1 MFKPRLLAQAVAFAL
16 VLPAAAMAELEISG
30 YAKIEYSLFTADGQV
45 TGSDEAHEAG
55 DAMKTEPSIKL
66 FMNSDVG
73 EESSFHAEI
82 LLADDGEAASDRLEG
97 GEAYSQYE
105 VLREFYF
112 DTSGGGWDWRLGK
125 QQVVWGTADGIK
137 LLDIINPTDYRELN
151 QNTSEDARIPVWMI
165 NAEKQFDNGGNL
177 QVIVSEARPNFIA
190 GLDEDGD
197 SGAPFIFK
205 GVDTITGATGGFL
218 NIANDFGRTSGVFE
232 TLLQFGGVGGLQGPF
247 NGLTVGGFTGIGT
260 GGMNPTF
267 DQAVGGLLGSG
278 AITPSSDEEALLKVV
293 FNPLVNQFGTGN
305 NVLNAA
311 ANDAGSVLIPAF
323 GGYLGSLGAGF
334 YSAYSPDGSTQ
345 LINDGD
351 AFTNTASVVLDV
363 IDGGGNPG
371 QDGLADVSLVGQT
384 INAAGSLIY
393 QQVAGGLG
401 FDPFD
406 PASLPLVAAALG
418 VATPA
423 NPLNPFAAD
432 TITFNTAVQNAGFSG
447 LAGSYFQDGTT
458 NQFNGTLE
466 IDAPTDAF
474 SHLDQTLFGT
484 FTNFIGMSTEY
495 RQDHPDGEGN
505 FGIRWKNSTDGGTS
519 YSLNYL
525 YAYDPNPVVALSWE
539 DQGGNKLNVTT
550 STVAPTTLTPGGT
563 LVTLTNPDNTPFN
576 PQTQGGAVLVFEET
590 LERVNNLGG
599 SFDMALEGTSIPT
612 VIRGEF
618 LYQVDARAPVID
630 RNKLAYGD
638 LAGALVLEKTDFFKY
653 VIGVDLTVATNML
666 VSTQLIQMYN
676 LDYVDSDKAL
686 DGSDCPTTTD
696 NCGVYTGDFSSMSV
710 SNGLN
715 KGDEV
720 ETFVSLFLS
729 KPFGPDVQHR
739 WNNIT
744 IAENGGGYWNR
755 FDVEYSFNDEMLGT
769 VEFNKYWGD
778 EDTTFGQFE
787 DSSNLQLGFKYIF

>member
-1 MFKPRLLAQAVAFAL
+1 MFKPRLLAQAVALAL
-16 VLPAAAMAELEISG
+16 ILPGVATAEFEISG
-30 YAKIEYSLFTADGQV
+30 EAKIEASVFTSDGRV
-45 TGSDEAHEAG
+45 TGAEEDHEAG
-55 DAMKTEPSIKL
+55 DAMKVEPSIKL
-66 FMNSDVG
+66 FINSDVG
-73 EESSFHAEI
+73 EESAFHAEL

-97 GEAYSQYE
+97 GEEYSQYE

-112 DTSGGGWDWRLGK
+112 DTSGAGWDWRLGK

-151 QNTSEDARIPVWMI
+151 QNVSEDARIPVWMV
-165 NAEKQFDNGGNL
+165 NAEKEFENGGNL
-177 QVIVSEARPNFIA
+177 QVILSEARPNFIA

-232 TLLQFGGVGGLQGPF
+232 TLLTFGGVGGLQGPF
-247 NGLTVGGFTGIGT
+247 SGLTVGGFTAFGGT
-260 GGMNPTF
+260 GAPTF

-278 AITPSSDEEALLKVV
+278 AITPGSDEEALVKVV

-305 NVLNAA
+305 AVLDAA

-323 GGYLGSLGAGF
+323 GGYLGALGAGF
-334 YSAYSPDGSTQ
+334 YTAFDAVGNP
-345 LINDGD
+345 LIVDGD

-363 IDGGGNPG
+363 VDGSGNPG

-393 QQVAGGLG
+393 QSVAAGLG
-401 FDPFD
+401 FDPTD
-406 PASLPLVAAALG
+406 PASLPLVASALG

-423 NPLNPFAAD
+423 DPNNPFAAD
-432 TITFNTAVQNAGFSG
+432 TQAFNQAVQNAGFAG
-447 LAGSYFQDGTT
+447 LTGSYFQDGST

-466 IDAPTDAF
+466 IGEPTDAF

-484 FTNFIGMSTEY
+484 FTNFIGMTTEY

-505 FGIRWKNSTDGGTS
+505 FGIRWKNSTEGGTN
-519 YSLNYL
+519 YSINYL
-525 YAYDPNPVVALSWE
+525 YAYDPNPVVELSWE
-539 DQGGNKLNVTT
+539 DQQGNDLNVTT
-550 STVAPTTLTPGGT
+550 STVAPTALTPGGT
-563 LVTLTNPDNTPFN
+563 LVTLQNQDGSTFN

-590 LERVNNLGG
+590 LERVNNLGA
-599 SFDMALEGTSIPT
+599 SFDTALDTDIPT

-618 LYQVDARAPVID
+618 LYSADARAPVID

-638 LAGALVLEKTDFFKY
+638 LAGALVMEETDYFKY
-653 VIGVDLTVATNML
+653 VLGVDVTVMTNLL
-666 VSTQLIQMYN
+666 VSTQLIQMFN
-676 LDYVDSDKAL
+676 LDYVDDDKAA
-686 DGSDCPTTTD
+686 DGSDCPATTD

-710 SNGLN
+710 SNGLK
-715 KGDEV
+715 KGDEI
-720 ETFVSLFLS
+720 ETFISFFLS
-729 KPFGPDVQHR
+729 KPFGSDVQHR
-739 WNNIT
+739 WNNIL
-744 IAENGGGYWNR
+744 IAENDGGYWNR
-755 FDVEYSFNDEMLGT
+755 FDVEYSFNDEMVGT
-769 VEFNKYWGD
+769 VEYNKYWGD

-787 DSSNLQLGFKYIF
+787 DSSNLQVGFKYLF

>member
-1 MFKPRLLAQAVAFAL
+1 MFKPNLLAQAVAIAL
-16 VLPAAAMAELEISG
+16 IVPGVSYAEFEISG
-30 YAKIEYSLFTADGQV
+30 EAKIEHSVFTSDGQV
-45 TGSDEAHEAG
+45 TGASEEHDAG
-55 DAMKTEPSIKL
+55 DGMKTEPSLKL
-66 FMNSDVG
+66 FINSDVG
-73 EESSFHAEI
+73 EESAFHAEV
-82 LLADDGEAASDRLEG
+82 LLADDGEATSDRLEG
-97 GEAYSQYE
+97 GEPYTQYE

-112 DTSGGGWDWRLGK
+112 DTNGGGWDFRLGK

-151 QNTSEDARIPVWMI
+151 QNVSEDSRIPVWMV
-165 NAEKQFDNGGNL
+165 NAEKEFDNGGNL
-177 QVIVSEARPNFIA
+177 QLILSEARPNIIA
-190 GLDEDGD
+190 GLTDEDE

-205 GVDTITGATGGFL
+205 GVDTITGTTGGFL

-232 TLLQFGGVGGLQGPF
+232 TLLTFGGVGGLQGPF
-247 NGLTVGGFTGIGT
+247 SGLTVGGFTALGGT
-260 GGMNPTF
+260 GAPTF

-278 AITPSSDEEALLKVV
+278 AITPGSDEEALVKVV

-305 NVLNAA
+305 NVLDAA

-323 GGYLGSLGAGF
+323 GGYLGALGAGF
-334 YSAYSPDGSTQ
+334 YSAYNADGSTQ

-363 IDGGGNPG
+363 VDGAGNPG

-384 INAAGSLIY
+384 VNAAGSLIY
-393 QQVAGGLG
+393 QQVAVGLG
-401 FDPFD
+401 FDPN
-406 PASLPLVAAALG
+406 PAVSLPSVAAALG
-418 VATPA
+418 VAVPA

-432 TITFNTAVQNAGFSG
+432 TIAFNTAVQNAGFAG
-447 LAGSYFQDGTT
+447 LQSSYFQDGTT
-458 NQFNGTLE
+458 NQFNGVLMPDE
-466 IDAPTDAF
+466 PTDAF

-484 FTNFIGMSTEY
+484 FTNFIGMNTEY
-495 RQDHPDGEGN
+495 REDHPDGEGN
-505 FGIRWKNSTDGGTS
+505 LGVRYKASTEGGMN

-525 YAYDPNPVVALSWE
+525 YAYDPNPVVGLHWE
-539 DQGGNKLNVTT
+539 DQSGNELNVTT
-550 STVAPTTLTPGGT
+550 SDVAPTPLTSGGT
-563 LVTLTNPDNTPFN
+563 LVTLRNQDGSAFN

-590 LERVNNLGG
+590 LERVNNLGA
-599 SFDMALEGTSIPT
+599 SFDMALDGTDIPV

-618 LYQVDARAPVID
+618 LYQVDARAPVVD

-638 LAGALVLEKTDFFKY
+638 LAGALKLEKADFFKY

-676 LDYVDSDKAL
+676 MDYIDSDKDA
-686 DGSDCPTTTD
+686 DGNDCSGTSD
-696 NCGVYTGDFSSMSV
+696 NCGVYTADFSSMSV

-715 KGDEV
+715 QGDEV
-720 ETFVSLFLS
+720 ETFVSFFLS

-739 WNNIT
+739 WNNII

-755 FDVEYSFNDEMLGT
+755 FDVEYSFNDELVGT
-769 VEFNKYWGD
+769 VEYNKYWGD

-787 DSSNLQLGFKYIF
+787 DSSNLQLGLKFIF